1 MTTNH
6 ELGLPLRRLMIL
18 AGVSATV
25 YALNRLLFIQMMPE
39 FGFLR
44 QYLSDILALPV
55 YLPVSLYFAWR
66 LHLIPE
72 DYRLHFT
79 HILAAVVIFSLI
91 FEGIIPVF
99 DKSTIGDPFDI
110 LAYFAGGFLVYIVG
124 FSVKVNRISTQ

>member
-55 YLPVSLYFAWR
+55 YLPVSLFFAWR
-66 LHLIPE
+66 LHLIPV

-124 FSVKVNRISTQ
+124 FSVKVNRI